1 MTLLRVGTYHTGYS
15 KIEEVRHGFSYPR
28 AAHPTYDTDER
39 RGGTYLLATDLW
51 TLNQLGSE
59 HALLELAHLLDLTGC
74 SAKRYAPGEEVL
86 GRRSLNHC
94 SQRC

>member
-1 MTLLRVGTYHTGYS
+1 MGSAIREPHTRHTTLMS
-15 KIEEVRHGFSYPR
+15 AEMS
-28 AAHPTYDTDER
+28 
-39 RGGTYLLATDLW
+39 TYLLVTDLW